1 MRREAKGKTFAEVM
15 GRRPGRLTWNFR
27 STSNAASNRKFSMR
41 ISQTASSSS
50 FPVPWVTF

>member
-27 STSNAASNRKFSMR
+27 STSNAASNRKFSMH